1 MTSRKNTTAPKPPDS
16 TVRVEAP
23 LDLAALLDRHLGPV
37 AEPRQPGEF
46 SVNEL
51 AALRRVSGKRAHA
64 ILYSLLSQGI
74 VTRRPG
80 RKNQYLY
87 RFVE

>member
-1 MTSRKNTTAPKPPDS
+1 MPSPKHTTAPKPADS
-16 TVRVEAP
+16 TVRVDAP
-23 LDLAALLDRHLGPV
+23 IDLAAMLDRHLGPV

-46 SVNEL
+46 SVHEL
-51 AALRRVSGKRAHA
+51 AAVRRVSGKRAHA
-64 ILYSLLSQGI
+64 ILYNLLSQGI